1 LLDNKKVDKK
11 WVKVNML
18 GDNLI
23 ESSCYIQI
31 SIFSNLIEF
40 LEIINKKMY
49 MIHYTIEIKNK
60 NESEIIKEFYN
71 DFTIKDILCSEN
83 IINIELKRY

>member
-1 LLDNKKVDKK
+1 MLDNKKVDKK

-40 LEIINKKMY
+40 LDIINKKMY
-49 MIHYTIEIKNK
+49 MINYTIEIKNK
-60 NESEIIKEFYN
+60 NESEIIKEFYS